1 LGDVVIQEQDREI
14 EERLRR
20 YRPAGPRTDLWNQ
33 ISTFPDFQ
41 ISKFPRTWPW
51 AMAAAALL
59 ALTIGLHAFSS
70 SSVPDDD
77 HLDERRIAV
86 VADDLGGPANRPIAE
101 WIVRE
106 ETRAER
112 AARINKAESL
122 RASGVPQ

>member
-14 EERLRR
+14 EERLSR

-33 ISTFPDFQ
+33 ISTFQDFQ
-41 ISKFPRTWPW
+41 ISKSPRTWPW

-59 ALTIGLHAFSS
+59 ALTIGLHASASS
-70 SSVPDDD
+70 GLPEEERI
-77 HLDERRIAV
+77 DERRVEA
-86 VADDLGGPANRPIAE
+86 VADDLGGAANRPIAE

-112 AARINKAESL
+112 AARINRAESL
-122 RASGVPQ
+122 RGPGASQ